1 MGRSI
6 NIKANRS
13 VTMGN
18 SMEVPPK
25 IKSRT
30 TICSSSFTSG
40 NCPKGGKHYA
50 DEISAPACSL
60 ALFTVAKDIETA

>member
-1 MGRSI
+1 MD
-6 NIKANRS
+6 
-13 VTMGN
+13 
-18 SMEVPPK
+18 VPPK

-40 NCPKGGKHYA
+40 NCPKGGKHYV